1 MLDSIYSIFSTL
13 STNVLY
19 FMIYAYTWLT
29 SIFKTEN
36 RLYKLTAVQ
45 LHDNYINYTVYNKY
59 KLSIPKFKY
68 MKILYTYNSQPYKLI
83 INSSNISDLKKY
95 YPPYDVSYLENVDTN
110 MKPILSATIT
120 TKEPNKVDPTDV
132 TELVNEYA
140 GPNQDFYKSLEN
152 YNEPTVSDIWGP
164 TAVNLYMMS
173 SNVEEFNLEP
183 EEILTI

>member
-1 MLDSIYSIFSTL
+1 
-13 STNVLY
+13 
-19 FMIYAYTWLT
+19 
-29 SIFKTEN
+29 
-36 RLYKLTAVQ
+36 
-45 LHDNYINYTVYNKY
+45 
-59 KLSIPKFKY
+59 
-68 MKILYTYNSQPYKLI
+68 
-83 INSSNISDLKKY
+83 
-95 YPPYDVSYLENVDTN
+95 